1 MKPSIIEIAEEEF
14 YNEENNRIMHSKDA
28 EVDTFKRFG
37 KTPSCIS
44 FSMFNE

>member
-28 EVDTFKRFG
+28 EVDTFINDLYILQIDLYMVK
-37 KTPSCIS
+37 
-44 FSMFNE
+44 